1 LASSLLRRRFSFA
14 LVQPSSLE
22 FFRHD
27 PQIQKRKPERT
38 NPFSDADRK
47 L

>member
-1 LASSLLRRRFSFA
+1 LASSLLRRRFSSA
-14 LVQPSSLE
+14 LVQPSLE
-22 FFRHD
+22 FFQHD
-27 PQIQKRKPERT
+27 PQIQERKPKRT